1 MLHEYI
7 WKGLLTMSLS
17 SKAMNDIRS
26 LGKAWSPDKSY
37 DKLVIQN
44 INKLSNWE
52 RYYRI
57 DVGFFQRAGQESECR
72 SRSQPQVEANLKLF

>member
-7 WKGLLTMSLS
+7 WKGLLTVSLS

-52 RYYRI
+52 RYYTI
-57 DVGFFQRAGQESECR
+57 DFSSALVTHCKRASAGLEVSPG
-72 SRSQPQVEANLKLF
+72 SRLI